1 MRPISKYILIEPIEE
16 EIRTDS
22 GILLTNDEAQ
32 RRRYHKGKVHSVGNE
47 VQGIVESDEV
57 YYDFRNAHTLLIEG
71 KKITVIQER
80 DVVVVL

>member
-1 MRPISKYILIEPIEE
+1 MRPISKYILIEPIDE
-16 EIRTDS
+16 EIKTES

-32 RRRYHKGKVHSVGNE
+32 RRRYHKGKVHAVGNE
-47 VQGIVESDEV
+47 VQTINEKEII

>member
-1 MRPISKYILIEPIEE
+1 MRPISKYILIDPIDE
-16 EIRTDS
+16 EIKTES

-32 RRRYHKGKVHSVGNE
+32 RRRYHKGKVQAVGNE
-47 VQGIVESDEV
+47 VNTIKTNEII

>member
-1 MRPISKYILIEPIEE
+1 MKPISKYILLKPINE
-16 EIRTDS
+16 EIKTES

-32 RRRYHKGKVHSVGNE
+32 RRRYHKGEVISVGNE
-47 VQGIVESDEV
+47 VQTIKSKDVI

-71 KKITVIQER
+71 NKVTVIQER

>member
-1 MRPISKYILIEPIEE
+1 MRPISKYILVEPIEE
-16 EIRTDS
+16 ELKTES

-32 RRRYHKGKVHSVGNE
+32 RRRYHKAKVYSVGNE
-47 VQGIVESDEV
+47 VEGINPDEEI

-71 KKITVIQER
+71 KKITVIQQR

>member
-16 EIRTDS
+16 EIRTES
-22 GILLTNDEAQ
+22 GILLTNHEAQ
-32 RRRYHKGKVHSVGNE
+32 SRRYHKGKVHGVGNE

-80 DVVVVL
+80 DIVVVL

>member
-16 EIRTDS
+16 ELKTES

-32 RRRYHKGKVHSVGNE
+32 RRRYHKGKVYSVGNE
-47 VQGIVESDEV
+47 VETINKDEEI

>member
-1 MRPISKYILIEPIEE
+1 MRPISKYILIDPIDE
-16 EIRTDS
+16 EIKTES

-32 RRRYHKGKVHSVGNE
+32 RRRYHKGKVHAVGNE
-47 VQGIVESDEV
+47 VNTINTNEII

>member
-1 MRPISKYILIEPIEE
+1 VRPISKYILIEPIEE
-16 EIRTDS
+16 ELKTES

-32 RRRYHKGKVHSVGNE
+32 RRRYHKGKVYSVGNE
-47 VQGIVESDEV
+47 VETINKDEEI

>member
-1 MRPISKYILIEPIEE
+1 MRPISKYILVEPIEE
-16 EIRTDS
+16 ELKTES
-22 GILLTNDEAQ
+22 GILLTNEEAQ
-32 RRRYHKGKVHSVGNE
+32 RRRYHKGKVYSVGNE
-47 VQGIVESDEV
+47 VETINKDEEI

>member
-16 EIRTDS
+16 EVRTES

-32 RRRYHKGKVHSVGNE
+32 SRRYHKGKVFSVGNE
-47 VQGIVESDEV
+47 VEGIVRNDKI

>member
-1 MRPISKYILIEPIEE
+1 MRPISKFILIEPIEE
-16 EIRTDS
+16 ELKTES

-32 RRRYHKGKVHSVGNE
+32 RRRYHKGRVHAVGNE
-47 VQGIVESDEV
+47 VQGIVDNDEI

>member
-1 MRPISKYILIEPIEE
+1 MRPISKFILIEPIEE
-16 EIRTDS
+16 ELKTES

-32 RRRYHKGKVHSVGNE
+32 RRRYHKGRVHSVGNE
-47 VQGIVESDEV
+47 VQGIVDNDEI